1 MKLRLTRSAI
11 AGLCLTLVLSGAGLS
26 AAPRAGERENLG
38 PAERIKK
45 ILRVVLRGLTPVTND
60 DQVTLPKP

>member
-11 AGLCLTLVLSGAGLS
+11 AGLCLILVLSGTSLS
-26 AAPRAGERENLG
+26 AAPRSTKEEPG
-38 PAERIKK
+38 PAERIRK
-45 ILRVVLRGLTPVTND
+45 IVRLVLRGLTPVTND